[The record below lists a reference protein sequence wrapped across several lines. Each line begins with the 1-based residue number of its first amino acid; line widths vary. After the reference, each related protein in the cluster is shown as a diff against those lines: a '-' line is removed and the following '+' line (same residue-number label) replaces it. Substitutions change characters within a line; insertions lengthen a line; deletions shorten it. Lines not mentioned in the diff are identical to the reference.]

1 MKRGVP
7 GGSRPPAPRARA
19 GVRDWLLPALPL
31 LLAAVVHRR
40 ALGAFFGTDDF
51 VRLEEA
57 VGILPS
63 TPTLWRLVSEVLY
76 LKLMLRLFGPE
87 PLPFHIVSLT
97 LHLVNTVFVFRLGR
111 KAGLS
116 AGAACLAASV
126 FGAFP
131 LSYSVLLSAVNIN
144 DIMALTFVFLAL
156 LALEVSTPARIGL
169 AVASFVIALLSKEAV
184 LFVPFAAV
192 LLPLPGE
199 RIAGTARRLMPLL
212 VAGVVFAALYL
223 TFRTHGLGTGG
234 PAYAAGFGI
243 PLFFNLM
250 TYAHWCV
257 DLVRTVPDAHG
268 GIDVA
273 AWRVGIW
280 PLAAFVLAAALPS
293 LRRGAILFG
302 CAWWLLALAPV
313 LPLLAHTYG
322 HYLYVP
328 IAGFAIA
335 GAATVESA
343 LAGIAWLVKRRSRGP
358 AARAGAS
365 HPPPRA
371 SESAIAAGVFALLAV
386 GYAVRS
392 DALLERRATARLG
405 ASQFAL
411 DPFTRKMEIAQHA
424 VDTFRGPIDRDHA
437 PGHRNGGLGQERQD
451 SE

>member
-1 MKRGVP
+1 MTRAVP

-19 GVRDWLLPALPL
+19 GVRHWLLLALPL

-87 PLPFHIVSLT
+87 PLPFHIVSLA
-97 LHLVNTVFVFRLGR
+97 LHLVNTAFVFRLGR

-131 LSYSVLLSAVNIN
+131 LSYTVLLSAVNIN

-156 LALEVSTPARIGL
+156 LALQVSTLARIGL
-169 AVASFVIALLSKEAV
+169 AVACFVIALLSKEAV

-223 TFRTHGLGTGG
+223 TFRTHGLGTGD
-234 PAYAAGFGI
+234 PRTRRDSGF
-243 PLFFNLM
+243 
-250 TYAHWCV
+250 
-257 DLVRTVPDAHG
+257 
-268 GIDVA
+268 
-273 AWRVGIW
+273 
-280 PLAAFVLAAALPS
+280 
-293 LRRGAILFG
+293 
-302 CAWWLLALAPV
+302 
-313 LPLLAHTYG
+313 
-322 HYLYVP
+322 
-328 IAGFAIA
+328 
-335 GAATVESA
+335 
-343 LAGIAWLVKRRSRGP
+343 RS
-358 AARAGAS
+358 S
-365 HPPPRA
+365 
-371 SESAIAAGVFALLAV
+371 STS
-386 GYAVRS
+386 
-392 DALLERRATARLG
+392 
-405 ASQFAL
+405 
-411 DPFTRKMEIAQHA
+411 
-424 VDTFRGPIDRDHA
+424 
-437 PGHRNGGLGQERQD
+437 
-451 SE
+451 